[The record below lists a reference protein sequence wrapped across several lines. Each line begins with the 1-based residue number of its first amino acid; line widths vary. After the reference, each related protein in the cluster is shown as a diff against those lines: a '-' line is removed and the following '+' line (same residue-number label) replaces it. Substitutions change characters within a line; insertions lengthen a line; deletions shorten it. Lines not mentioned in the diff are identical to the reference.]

1 MTITTTS
8 QTLSLVQSKRKFLE
22 AVYKSPQLQEIERI
36 RCKRDLKYFL
46 WGDGVRH
53 DGYAWTVDPHD
64 KDRPI
69 KRLPKKDYLV
79 EMADIWLKE
88 NLLLV
93 PKSRQLLMSWLF
105 CALYL
110 WDTQF
115 NYGRYTYFQSKKE
128 EDADYLVQDRAGF
141 ILKHEPFYLW
151 PKGFDPEKH
160 ISYCSI
166 AFDSINSYI
175 IGIPEGGDQIRS
187 QVPSGLFSDE
197 AAFQPEFEKAVG
209 AVQACVKN
217 GGKFTGVS
225 SANEGYFCELVHE
238 GTEY

>member
-1 MTITTTS
+1 M
-8 QTLSLVQSKRKFLE
+8 Q
-22 AVYKSPQLQEIERI
+22 AVYEEPELQQIERV
-36 RCKRDLKYFL
+36 RCQRSLKYFL

-64 KDRPI
+64 RDNPI
-69 KRLPKKDYLV
+69 KRLPRKPYLDYL
-79 EMADIWLKE
+79 ADIWLKE

-93 PKSRQLLMSWLF
+93 PKSRQLMVSWF
-105 CALYL
+105 FSAAYL

-141 ILKHEPFYLW
+141 ILKNEPFYLW
-151 PKGFDPEKH
+151 PEGFDPKKH

-166 AFDSINSYI
+166 AFESINSYI

-217 GGKFTGVS
+217 GGKFTAVS
-225 SANEGYFCELVHE
+225 SANEGYFCELVNE
-238 GTEY
+238 GVHY